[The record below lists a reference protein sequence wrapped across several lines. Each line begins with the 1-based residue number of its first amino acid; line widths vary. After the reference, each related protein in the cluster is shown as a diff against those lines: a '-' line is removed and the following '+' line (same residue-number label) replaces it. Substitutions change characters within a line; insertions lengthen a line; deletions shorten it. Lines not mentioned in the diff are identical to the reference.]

1 MRNLEDFWSC
11 AAYAR
16 NHFNPF
22 LFNYAYSVALLHR
35 EDTREAHLPPLS
47 ESFPDK
53 YVDGSV
59 FAEAREEANTVIDPQ
74 QRVPIVI
81 PKDYSASD
89 LEEEHKVAYW
99 REDIGLN
106 LHHWHWH
113 LVYPFEGPTEIVN
126 KDRRGELFFYAHQQI
141 IARYNF
147 ERFCNGLQRV
157 KRLLNF
163 REPIVEG
170 YFPKL
175 DSLVSSRNWPAR
187 PSNIQLSDLN
197 RETEG
202 MKIDIQSLER
212 WRDRIYE
219 AIHSG
224 VIITLGGQ
232 RMNLTEFEGV
242 NTLGAL
248 IEATSTSPNRPF
260 YGDLH
265 NMGHLVIAFAHDPD
279 NRHLENFAI
288 MGDTAINMRDPV
300 FYRWHSFVDD
310 MFHEHKRT
318 LQPYTVQQLDFPGI
332 QIKGAEVNSDGAR
345 RPNEFHTYWQQN
357 DMDLSRGLD
366 FSPRGPIFARFTHL
380 NHRPFSY
387 RIQVENTAAGQ
398 REGYVRIFMAPKND
412 ERGVPLQF
420 RDQRLLMI
428 ELDKFPVK
436 PKGEAQQQILRNL
449 DQNRPQAGTAEEE
462 RFNFCGCGWPQ
473 NLLIP
478 KGTAQG
484 MEVQL
489 FIMITDYTKDKVDQ
503 PPAGQCGKATAYCGL
518 RGQRYPDKKPMGF
531 PFDRLGRQ
539 GVNNLPSFLTKN
551 MFVKD
556 MTIRFVDRVEGPG
569 GRNVTTFQ
577 ASG

>member
-1 MRNLEDFWSC
+1 M
-11 AAYAR
+11 
-16 NHFNPF
+16 
-22 LFNYAYSVALLHR
+22 
-35 EDTREAHLPPLS
+35 
-47 ESFPDK
+47 
-53 YVDGSV
+53 
-59 FAEAREEANTVIDPQ
+59 
-74 QRVPIVI
+74 
-81 PKDYSASD
+81 
-89 LEEEHKVAYW
+89 
-99 REDIGLN
+99 
-106 LHHWHWH
+106 
-113 LVYPFEGPTEIVN
+113 
-126 KDRRGELFFYAHQQI
+126 
-141 IARYNF
+141 
-147 ERFCNGLQRV
+147 
-157 KRLLNF
+157 
-163 REPIVEG
+163 
-170 YFPKL
+170 
-175 DSLVSSRNWPAR
+175 
-187 PSNIQLSDLN
+187 DLN

-224 VIITLGGQ
+224 AIITLGGQ
-232 RMNLTEFEGV
+232 RMNLTEVEGV
-242 NTLGAL
+242 NTLGSI
-248 IEATSTSPNRPF
+248 IEATSTSPNKPF

-265 NMGHLVIAFAHDPD
+265 NFGHMVIAFAHDPD

-318 LQPYTVQQLDFPGI
+318 LQPYSTQFLDFPGI
-332 QIKGAEVNSDGAR
+332 QIKGVEVNSAGSR
-345 RPNEFHTYWQQN
+345 RPNELFTFWQQN

-387 RIQVENTAAGQ
+387 RIQVENTASGQ
-398 REGYVRIFMAPKND
+398 REGYVRIFLAPKND
-412 ERGVPLQF
+412 ERGVPLLF

-436 PKGEAQQQILRNL
+436 LNQRSVLIERQSSESSVTIPFERTFRNL
-449 DQNRPQAGTAEEE
+449 DKNRPVAGTPEEE
-462 RFNFCGCGWPQ
+462 QFNFCGCGWPQ

-489 FIMITDYTKDKVDQ
+489 FVMISDYTKDKVEQ
-503 PPAGQCGKATAYCGL
+503 PPAGQCGKAIAYCGL

-539 GVNNLPSFLTKN
+539 GVSSLPSFLTKN
-551 MFVKD
+551 MFIKD
-556 MTIRFVDRVEGPG
+556 VVIRFQDRVEGPNG
-569 GRNVTTFQ
+569 QNVTTFQ
-577 ASG
+577 G